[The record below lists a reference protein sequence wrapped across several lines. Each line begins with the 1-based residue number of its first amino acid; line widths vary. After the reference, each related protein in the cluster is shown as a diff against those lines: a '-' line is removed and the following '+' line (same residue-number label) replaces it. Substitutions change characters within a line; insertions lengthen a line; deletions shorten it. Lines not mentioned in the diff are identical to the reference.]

1 MTLSLIVAYDRNR
14 LIGADNSLPWI
25 VSADTAHFKNKT
37 LHRTVVMGRKTFDS
51 IGKPLAHRKNVILT
65 RDTKY
70 VAANCLTLYSIESV
84 LDLVRSI
91 EEEVIII
98 GGSELYTQ
106 FLPYANK
113 MYITEIDASFVGDS
127 YFPDINPDE
136 WSLSC
141 ATFIPKGKKTP
152 YDLIIKEVI
161 K

>member
-1 MTLSLIVAYDRNR
+1 MTLSLIAAYDRNR
-14 LIGADNSLPWI
+14 LIGADNTLPWI
-25 VSADTAHFKNKT
+25 VPADTAHFKNKT

-51 IGKPLAHRKNVILT
+51 IGKPLPQRKNVILT
-65 RDTKY
+65 RDTNY
-70 VAANCLTLYSIESV
+70 VALSCLTLYSIESV
-84 LDLVRSI
+84 LNLGKSL

-106 FLPYANK
+106 FLPYVNK

-127 YFPDINPDE
+127 YFPEINPDE

-141 ATFIPKGKKTP
+141 AIYIPRGEKTP
-152 YDLIIKEVI
+152 YNLIIKELI